1 MRHRPKSQLNGLLLM
16 AVLLIALIQLYLFE
30 TVLGALLDGQRGML
44 PGALVVSVIL
54 SAIALYLAFLA
65 PRLDRE
71 P

>member
-1 MRHRPKSQLNGLLLM
+1 MRSRPKAQLNGPLLLGL
-16 AVLLIALIQLYLFE
+16 LLIALIQLYLFE

-44 PGALVVSVIL
+44 PGALAVSAVL
-54 SAIALYLAFLA
+54 SAIALYLAYLA

>member
-1 MRHRPKSQLNGLLLM
+1 MTSGPKSQLNGPLLM

-44 PGALVVSVIL
+44 PGALAVSVAL
-54 SAIALYLAFLA
+54 SAIAIYLAFLA
-65 PRLDRE
+65 PRLDRK